1 MMHKVQEMRFKLRWW
16 RYLAPSHWHTWL
28 GLGLLWFVGRLPMPL
43 IAILG
48 SAMGMLLYALF
59 PVRRR
64 VVYRNISASFPELSN
79 SACKRLSRT
88 NYRQT
93 GQSILSNSIA
103 WWASE
108 KRLDRL
114 VSIKGKQYLDE
125 ADNSGRPIILLV
137 GHFVALEMGGLY
149 LARQPIIDIYRK
161 PRNRLLNE
169 LLLNRRKR
177 WGTATVCEIKEG
189 LKPVIRAMKKGA
201 RFYYLPDQDFGRRRS
216 IFVPFMGIQ
225 TATIP
230 AMSRLCRI
238 TNAIVLPCYTRL
250 LPMAR
255 GFEIVIR
262 PALKDYPSGDDYADA
277 VVMNQAIETM
287 VREAPDQYFWLHKR
301 FKTRPEGETPFYQ
314 DA

>member
-1 MMHKVQEMRFKLRWW
+1 MADKRQMLHKFRWW
-16 RYLAPSHWHTWL
+16 QYLLPVHWHTWL
-28 GLGLLWFVGRLPMPL
+28 GLGALWLQGRLPLPV
-43 IAILG
+43 IAMLG
-48 SAMGMLLYALF
+48 SAMGMLLYILF

-64 VVYRNISASFPELSN
+64 VVYRNISASFPQLNGRECN
-79 SACKRLSRT
+79 RLSRI

-93 GQSILSNSIA
+93 GQAILANSIA

-114 VSIKGKQYLDE
+114 VSINGKQHLHA
-125 ADNSGRPIILLV
+125 ADNSGRPVILLV

-230 AMSRLCRI
+230 ALSRLCRI
-238 TNAIVLPCYTRL
+238 TSAIVLPCYTRL
-250 LPMAR
+250 LPMGR
-255 GFEIVIR
+255 GFEIVIK
-262 PALKDYPSGDDYADA
+262 PALNDYPSGDDYADA
-277 VVMNQAIETM
+277 VAMNQAIEAM
-287 VREAPDQYFWLHKR
+287 VQEAPEQYFWLHKR
-301 FKTRPEGETPFYQ
+301 FKTRPEGEAPFYQ